1 MEAVRG
7 KLGRSGA
14 LAAPG
19 ISRAAPSPSPLEA
32 RRAGLRGQEGPGA
45 AGGGTPLGRGGNM
58 GCHARRA
65 RFTAFHER
73 FTGFL
78 ISGRGRPPPAMNA
91 RTLIAVLAVAVAIAA
106 VGGAL
111 AYWHAA
117 APPAPTSPAPTTTS
131 STAPITVAYAVA
143 LTDPPVVPSGTT
155 AVLINYSG
163 VAAHAEGYG
172 WIYANASG
180 SVNLLAFQ
188 NLSVVLAQVSVPAN
202 ATVNEIRLYVDN
214 ASVVVNG
221 TEYPLMLPS
230 GVLTIPIANA
240 SRAAQG
246 ALVDLQP
253 HVTVAYVGDQ
263 PVFIMAPAA
272 VAVPLNYT
280 APPGTVHH
288 VPEELRA
295 ALARSAASVT
305 VTSAVIR
312 VAGNETIISVTVR
325 NDGNVPVQVLGI
337 GVDGDWSLSVPPV
350 TIRTEDLN
358 ATIQVSGATA
368 RMHMVF
374 FANGTQLVP
383 ALEAAPYLEAKWFL
397 PPNAKAKEFR
407 VEWEGNATEFD
418 HDMKDW
424 WGNMSR
430 SAPDHIT
437 IAGPN
442 GTTLVNATQ
451 LWRWNSTPPAPSGLP
466 GSGRG
471 NWSQW
476 PAAAPA
482 LADSNTMHDS
492 DEHLAPSLNVPGYTL
507 GPGQSAT
514 FTFEGTITLGPRLD
528 IEGSAGP
535 ITITIAP
542 IAGQSYGITV
552 MTIPASKATA
562 TATAG

>member
-1 MEAVRG
+1 
-7 KLGRSGA
+7 
-14 LAAPG
+14 
-19 ISRAAPSPSPLEA
+19 
-32 RRAGLRGQEGPGA
+32 
-45 AGGGTPLGRGGNM
+45 
-58 GCHARRA
+58 
-65 RFTAFHER
+65 
-73 FTGFL
+73 
-78 ISGRGRPPPAMNA
+78 MNA
-91 RTLIAVLAVAVAIAA
+91 RTLRAVLAVVVAIAA

-117 APPAPTSPAPTTTS
+117 APPAPTAPAPTTTG
-131 STAPITVAYAVA
+131 STAPTSPTPTTSAPTTSSPTAATLEYAVA
-143 LTDPPVVPSGTT
+143 LTDPPSVPAGTS

-163 VAAHAEGYG
+163 VAVQAEGYG

-180 SVNLLAFQ
+180 SVNLLALQ
-188 NLSVVLAQVSVPAN
+188 NLSVVIAQVSVPAN
-202 ATVNEIRLYVDN
+202 ATVNEVRLYVTN
-214 ASVVVNG
+214 ASILVNG

-240 SRAAQG
+240 SRAARG

-280 APPGTVHH
+280 APPGTVLH
-288 VPEELRA
+288 VPEELRDE
-295 ALARSAASVT
+295 LGRSAANVT

-312 VAGNETIISVTVR
+312 VAGNETIVSVTVR
-325 NDGNVPVQVLGI
+325 NDGSEPVQVLGV
-337 GVDGDWSLSVPPV
+337 GVKGNWSLSVPPI
-350 TIRTEDLN
+350 TIRTEGLN

-368 RMHMVF
+368 EMHMVF
-374 FANGTQLVP
+374 FVNGTQLVP
-383 ALEAAPYLEAKWFL
+383 ALEAAAPHLEAKWFL
-397 PPNAKAKEFR
+397 PPHAKAREFR

-418 HDMKDW
+418 HDMEEW

-430 SAPDHIT
+430 SGPGLVT

-442 GTTLVNATQ
+442 GTTLVNASQ
-451 LWRWNSTPPAPSGLP
+451 LWRWNFTPPAPSGLP
-466 GSGRG
+466 GPGRG

-482 LADSNTMHDS
+482 IADSNVTHES
-492 DEHLAPSLNVPGYTL
+492 DEHLGPSLNVPGYTL

-514 FTFEGTITLGPRLD
+514 FTFEGVIALGPRLD
-528 IEGSAGP
+528 IGGSSGP

-552 MTIPASKATA
+552 MTIPASNATA

>member
-1 MEAVRG
+1 
-7 KLGRSGA
+7 
-14 LAAPG
+14 
-19 ISRAAPSPSPLEA
+19 
-32 RRAGLRGQEGPGA
+32 
-45 AGGGTPLGRGGNM
+45 
-58 GCHARRA
+58 
-65 RFTAFHER
+65 
-73 FTGFL
+73 
-78 ISGRGRPPPAMNA
+78 MNA
-91 RTLIAVLAVAVAIAA
+91 RTLMAVLAVVVAIAA

-117 APPAPTSPAPTTTS
+117 APPAPTSPAPTTTG
-131 STAPITVAYAVA
+131 STAPTTIAYAVA
-143 LTDPPVVPSGTT
+143 LTDPPVVPAGTS
-155 AVLINYSG
+155 AVLVSYSG
-163 VAAHAEGYG
+163 VAVHAEGYG
-172 WIYANASG
+172 WISNASARG
-180 SVNLLAFQ
+180 TVDLLALQ

-202 ATVNEIRLYVDN
+202 ATVNEVRLYVAN
-214 ASVVVNG
+214 ASIVVNG
-221 TEYPLMLPS
+221 TRYPLMLPS
-230 GVLTIPIANA
+230 GVLKIPIANA
-240 SRAAQG
+240 SRAARG

-253 HVTVAYVGDQ
+253 RVTVAYVGDQ

-280 APPGTVHH
+280 APPGTVHKI
-288 VPEELRA
+288 PKELRDE
-295 ALARSAASVT
+295 LGRSAANVT

-312 VAGNETIISVTVR
+312 VAGNETIISVTLK
-325 NDGNVPVQVLGI
+325 NTGSEPVQVLGV
-337 GVDGDWSLSVPPV
+337 GVKGNWSLSVPPV

-368 RMHMVF
+368 MMHMVF
-374 FANGTQLVP
+374 FVNGTQLVP
-383 ALEAAPYLEAKWFL
+383 ALEAAAPHMKAKWFL
-397 PPNAKAKEFR
+397 PPNAEAKEFR
-407 VEWEGNATEFD
+407 VEWEGNGTEFD

-442 GTTLVNATQ
+442 GTAIISVTHQGHEKNVKHGGHGDT
-451 LWRWNSTPPAPSGLP
+451 SPPSPSGLP

-482 LADSNTMHDS
+482 LADSNAMHDS
-492 DEHLAPSLNVPGYTL
+492 DEHLGPIPGPMVPGYTL
-507 GPGQSAT
+507 EPGQSAT

-528 IEGSAGP
+528 IGGSSGP
-535 ITITIAP
+535 ITITVAP

-552 MTIPASKATA
+552 MTIPASNATA

>member
-1 MEAVRG
+1 V
-7 KLGRSGA
+7 
-14 LAAPG
+14 
-19 ISRAAPSPSPLEA
+19 
-32 RRAGLRGQEGPGA
+32 
-45 AGGGTPLGRGGNM
+45 
-58 GCHARRA
+58 
-65 RFTAFHER
+65 
-73 FTGFL
+73 
-78 ISGRGRPPPAMNA
+78 PA
-91 RTLIAVLAVAVAIAA
+91 
-106 VGGAL
+106 
-111 AYWHAA
+111 
-117 APPAPTSPAPTTTS
+117 
-131 STAPITVAYAVA
+131 
-143 LTDPPVVPSGTT
+143 GTT

-163 VAAHAEGYG
+163 VAVHAEGYG

-180 SVNLLAFQ
+180 SVDLLALQ

-202 ATVNEIRLYVDN
+202 ATVNEVRLYVTN
-214 ASVVVNG
+214 ASIVVNG

-230 GVLTIPIANA
+230 GVLKIPIVNA
-240 SRAAQG
+240 SRAARG

-253 HVTVAYVGDQ
+253 RVTVAYVGDQ

-288 VPEELRA
+288 IPKELRDE
-295 ALARSAASVT
+295 LRRSAANVT

-325 NDGNVPVQVLGI
+325 NGGSEPVQVLGI
-337 GVDGDWSLSVPPV
+337 GVDGDWSLSVPPI

-383 ALEAAPYLEAKWFL
+383 ALEAAAPHLEAKWFL
-397 PPNAKAKEFR
+397 PPHAKAREFR
-407 VEWEGNATEFD
+407 VKWEGNGTEFD
-418 HDMKDW
+418 HDMEDW

-442 GTTLVNATQ
+442 GTTFVNATQ
-451 LWRWNSTPPAPSGLP
+451 LWRWNFTPPAPSGLP
-466 GSGRG
+466 GPGRG

-476 PAAAPA
+476 PAAPA

-492 DEHLAPSLNVPGYTL
+492 DEHLGPIPGPMVPGYML
-507 GPGQSAT
+507 WPGQSAT
-514 FTFEGTITLGPRLD
+514 FTFEGVITLGPRLD
-528 IEGSAGP
+528 IGGSSGP

-552 MTIPASKATA
+552 MTIPASNATA
-562 TATAG
+562 TVTAG

>member
-1 MEAVRG
+1 
-7 KLGRSGA
+7 
-14 LAAPG
+14 P
-19 ISRAAPSPSPLEA
+19 P
-32 RRAGLRGQEGPGA
+32 
-45 AGGGTPLGRGGNM
+45 TP
-58 GCHARRA
+58 
-65 RFTAFHER
+65 T
-73 FTGFL
+73 
-78 ISGRGRPPPAMNA
+78 
-91 RTLIAVLAVAVAIAA
+91 
-106 VGGAL
+106 
-111 AYWHAA
+111 
-117 APPAPTSPAPTTTS
+117 TSAPTTS
-131 STAPITVAYAVA
+131 SPTAATLEYAVA
-143 LTDPPVVPSGTT
+143 LTDPPSVPAGTS

-163 VAAHAEGYG
+163 VAVQAEGYG

-180 SVNLLAFQ
+180 SVDLLALQ

-202 ATVNEIRLYVDN
+202 ATVNEVRLYVTN
-214 ASVVVNG
+214 ASIVVNG

-230 GVLTIPIANA
+230 GVLKIPIVNA

-280 APPGTVHH
+280 APPGTVLH
-288 VPEELRA
+288 VPEELREELGRFA
-295 ALARSAASVT
+295 ANVT

-325 NDGNVPVQVLGI
+325 NGGSVPVQVLGM
-337 GVDGDWSLSVPPV
+337 GVDGNWSLSVPPV

-383 ALEAAPYLEAKWFL
+383 ALEAAAPHLKAKWFL
-397 PPNAKAKEFR
+397 PPHARAREFR
-407 VEWEGNATEFD
+407 VEWEGNGTEFD
-418 HDMKDW
+418 HEMKDW

-442 GTTLVNATQ
+442 GTAIISVTHQGHEKNVKHGDHGDT
-451 LWRWNSTPPAPSGLP
+451 SPPSPSGLP

-492 DEHLAPSLNVPGYTL
+492 DEHLGPIPGPMVPGYTL
-507 GPGQSAT
+507 EPGQSAT
-514 FTFEGTITLGPRLD
+514 FTFEGVITLGPRLD
-528 IEGSAGP
+528 IGGSSGP
-535 ITITIAP
+535 IAITIAP

-552 MTIPASKATA
+552 MTIPASNATA
-562 TATAG
+562 TVTAG

>member
-1 MEAVRG
+1 
-7 KLGRSGA
+7 
-14 LAAPG
+14 
-19 ISRAAPSPSPLEA
+19 
-32 RRAGLRGQEGPGA
+32 
-45 AGGGTPLGRGGNM
+45 
-58 GCHARRA
+58 
-65 RFTAFHER
+65 
-73 FTGFL
+73 
-78 ISGRGRPPPAMNA
+78 MNA
-91 RTLIAVLAVAVAIAA
+91 RTLIAVLAVVVAIAA

-117 APPAPTSPAPTTTS
+117 APPAPTAPAPTTTS
-131 STAPITVAYAVA
+131 SPTAATLEYAVA
-143 LTDPPVVPSGTT
+143 LTDPPSVPAGTS

-172 WIYANASG
+172 WISNASARG
-180 SVNLLAFQ
+180 TVDLLALQ

-202 ATVNEIRLYVDN
+202 ATVNEVRLYVDN
-214 ASVVVNG
+214 ASILVNG

-280 APPGTVHH
+280 APPGTVLH
-288 VPEELRA
+288 VPEELRDE
-295 ALARSAASVT
+295 LRRSAANVT
-305 VTSAVIR
+305 VTSATIR
-312 VAGNETIISVTVR
+312 VAGNETIISVTLK
-325 NDGNVPVQVLGI
+325 NTGSEPVQVLGM
-337 GVDGDWSLSVPPV
+337 GVDGNWSLSVPPI

-374 FANGTQLVP
+374 FVNGTQLVP
-383 ALEAAPYLEAKWFL
+383 ALEAAAPHLKAKWFL
-397 PPNAKAKEFR
+397 PPHAKAREFR
-407 VEWEGNATEFD
+407 VKWEGNATEFD
-418 HDMKDW
+418 HEMGEW
-424 WGNMSR
+424 WGNVSR
-430 SAPDHIT
+430 SAPGLVT

-451 LWRWNSTPPAPSGLP
+451 LWRWNFTLPAPSGLP
-466 GSGRG
+466 GPGRG

-482 LADSNTMHDS
+482 LADSNVTHES
-492 DEHLAPSLNVPGYTL
+492 DEHLGPIPGPMVPGYTL

-514 FTFEGTITLGPRLD
+514 FTFEGVITLGPRLD
-528 IEGSAGP
+528 IGGSNVP

-552 MTIPASKATA
+552 MTMPASNATA
-562 TATAG
+562 TVTAG